1 MKTLEGMDSLRET
14 VAYIKERLATDL
26 DGNRIEKLVIGIF
39 FTGVKLESGHGG
51 VAFTPIGEIPE
62 AVCCPKSAARMPEAG
77 RMRGKPAKA
86 LLDYALD
93 QNVLKAAIGV
103 ATANALSHYL
113 WEKVGPEGYQV
124 VPDVDALEEIDFSL
138 ADTVTLVGAFTPFIK
153 LIKKFPCRLYILEK
167 NPQTLKGEEL
177 KSYRPPEAAKEVL
190 AQSDIAILTG
200 TTIVNHTIDHLLSL
214 IPEACQVIVAGPTA
228 SMVPLAFFKRGV
240 DLLGGVQVTDP
251 DKTLAILAEGGSA
264 YHLFGKHARKI
275 TVRPA
280 AEQIR

>member
-1 MKTLEGMDSLRET
+1 MKPSDGMESLRET
-14 VAYIKERLATDL
+14 VSHIKEKLGADL
-26 DGNRIEKLVIGIF
+26 QKISLEKLVIGIF
-39 FTGVKLESGHGG
+39 FTGVKLDSGHGG

-62 AVCCPKSAARMPEAG
+62 AVCCPKTAARMPQAG
-77 RMRGKPAKA
+77 RMSSRSAKE

-103 ATANALSHYL
+103 AATNALSHYL
-113 WEKVGPEGYQV
+113 WEKASPEGYQV

-138 ADTVTLVGAFTPFIK
+138 AGTVTLVGAFTPFIR

-167 NPQTLKGEEL
+167 NPQALKGEEL

-200 TTIVNHTIDHLLSL
+200 TTIVNHTIDHLLSF
-214 IPEACQVIVAGPTA
+214 IPQTCQVIVAGPTA
-228 SMVPLAFFKRGV
+228 SMVPLAFFRRGV
-240 DLLGGVQVTDP
+240 DVMGGVQVTDP
-251 DKTLAILAEGGSA
+251 DRTLAILAEGGSA
-264 YHLFGKHARKI
+264 YHLFGRHARKI